1 MDERKRIKIGKL
13 MEKIMLILLTGV
25 AIGLSKS
32 KSKTYFAIKQLPKEL
47 KKIDKKYLNQSIRC
61 LYQSKL
67 IDIKENE
74 NGEIMM
80 ILSEEGKKK
89 ILVRAIDNLK
99 FKKQEKWDGLWRI
112 IIFDIPEKFKKAR
125 NALTQK
131 LKSAGAY
138 PLQKSV
144 FVYPYDCKDDVDFII
159 EFFNLRKYVRF
170 ILAKEIDN
178 ELHLKKIFN
187 LI

>member
-1 MDERKRIKIGKL
+1 M
-13 MEKIMLILLTGV
+13 
-25 AIGLSKS
+25 
-32 KSKTYFAIKQLPKEL
+32 F
-47 KKIDKKYLNQSIRC
+47 
-61 LYQSKL
+61 
-67 IDIKENE
+67 
-74 NGEIMM
+74 
-80 ILSEEGKKK
+80 
-89 ILVRAIDNLK
+89 RAIDNLK

-125 NALTQK
+125 NALAQK

-144 FVYPYDCKDDVDFII
+144 FVYPYDCKDDIDFIV

>member
-80 ILSEEGKKK
+80 ILSEEGKKN
-89 ILVRAIDNLK
+89 IVQSN
-99 FKKQEKWDGLWRI
+99 
-112 IIFDIPEKFKKAR
+112 
-125 NALTQK
+125 
-131 LKSAGAY
+131 
-138 PLQKSV
+138 
-144 FVYPYDCKDDVDFII
+144 
-159 EFFNLRKYVRF
+159 
-170 ILAKEIDN
+170 
-178 ELHLKKIFN
+178 
-187 LI
+187 